1 MNKKAKHYWTGTGTS
16 CIYTS
21 RLFSVVD
28 IFVII
33 VVSALPW
40 YSFLQ
45 MLFFRPM
52 YLQLALLW
60 TCRCFSVCLAW
71 LNCIYILLFLGFKD
85 TSFANFASTSHVF
98 DNVRMLFI
106 EILHPQPALS
116 RPCGYSPIKMC
127 ILENPLSQI
136 SPPISFKLLFTS
148 QLEPIYC
155 LQKNWYKKFERIWSE
170 RWRHLERKFLC

>member
-1 MNKKAKHYWTGTGTS
+1 MYLHISLIQCCRYLCSNR
-16 CIYTS
+16 CICKT
-21 RLFSVVD
+21 LIFSVTD
-28 IFVII
+28 ALFLTN
-33 VVSALPW
+33 VSATCSSLD
-40 YSFLQ
+40 LQ
-45 MLFFRPM
+45 MLFSLPGM
-52 YLQLALLW
+52 Y
-60 TCRCFSVCLAW
+60 
-71 LNCIYILLFLGFKD
+71 NCIYILLFLGFKD

-155 LQKNWYKKFERIWSE
+155 
-170 RWRHLERKFLC
+170 HLMN

>member
-98 DNVRMLFI
+98 DNVRMLLI
-106 EILHPQPALS
+106 KILHLQ
-116 RPCGYSPIKMC
+116 SPKIHYRRY
-127 ILENPLSQI
+127 LFPYPLSCYLLH
-136 SPPISFKLLFTS
+136 KLNRYIT
-148 QLEPIYC
+148 
-155 LQKNWYKKFERIWSE
+155 YKKIDIRNSSE
-170 RWRHLERKFLC
+170 YGVSVGDT

>member
-28 IFVII
+28 IFVVI
-33 VVSALPW
+33 VVSATCSSLD
-40 YSFLQ
+40 LQ
-45 MLFFRPM
+45 MLFSLPGM
-52 YLQLALLW
+52 Y
-60 TCRCFSVCLAW
+60 
-71 LNCIYILLFLGFKD
+71 NCIYILLFLGFKD

-155 LQKNWYKKFERIWSE
+155 
-170 RWRHLERKFLC
+170 HLMN